1 MMTNHVCRQ
10 EAVEVMSAIEAV
22 IEEHSAA
29 LPEAMRRHVR
39 TVLRH
44 AQDEIEQGRGTDA
57 VVEARAVAELTRMPA
72 AYLLLAWV
80 LLQSRQPLSALAA
93 LFDLEQLQVEV
104 AEMHML
110 KGLIFYALNRRAEA
124 RTALQLAV
132 QRKPNLLQAW
142 RLLIKMVV
150 EAENSNAAFLV
161 FMQALQHS
169 TRHPKLLSLQACLRH
184 QPGAPCVVE
193 QIRGTATQ
201 SPVAMPSAPEQV
213 LVPA

>member
-80 LLQSRQPLSALAA
+80 L
-93 LFDLEQLQVEV
+93 
-104 AEMHML
+104 
-110 KGLIFYALNRRAEA
+110 A
-124 RTALQLAV
+124 R
-132 QRKPNLLQAW
+132 
-142 RLLIKMVV
+142 
-150 EAENSNAAFLV
+150 
-161 FMQALQHS
+161 
-169 TRHPKLLSLQACLRH
+169 C
-184 QPGAPCVVE
+184 
-193 QIRGTATQ
+193 
-201 SPVAMPSAPEQV
+201 
-213 LVPA
+213 